1 MSDNHIG
8 LLPTS
13 YKGNAEDTNLL
24 LDRFTNSRKA
34 RELEEKVRDREETT
48 ASITGLTGGIST
60 AIKIAFTSE
69 TDYSKGSLGGKI
81 KDLIFNKKATVLD
94 VFNSIVATV
103 PGISSSAISSISETI
118 VGILSGIIPFI
129 HLVVRYTFPAYAPL
143 TGILNTLL
151 KSTVDTPIT
160 SVLEMEVDKGKKP
173 KAQSDS
179 EEPKPKPQPQPKP
192 KPQPQPKPKPKP
204 KPKRKS
210 YDSDDDD
217 ADDEYDS
224 DDDSD
229 DYDSDD
235 DSDDE
240 DDYVKKKKSKK
251 MKEKQKALLK
261 KLMKERMKMKNKK
274 RARGLIE
281 KNNLKIKL
289 GGAINGVPDGLNK
302 LISLLI
308 SLVSFVARRYKK

>member
-192 KPQPQPKPKPKP
+192 KPKTQTQT
-204 KPKRKS
+204 
-210 YDSDDDD
+210 
-217 ADDEYDS
+217 
-224 DDDSD
+224 
-229 DYDSDD
+229 
-235 DSDDE
+235 
-240 DDYVKKKKSKK
+240 
-251 MKEKQKALLK
+251 
-261 KLMKERMKMKNKK
+261 
-274 RARGLIE
+274 
-281 KNNLKIKL
+281 
-289 GGAINGVPDGLNK
+289 
-302 LISLLI
+302 
-308 SLVSFVARRYKK
+308 

>member
-179 EEPKPKPQPQPKP
+179 EEPKPKPQP
-192 KPQPQPKPKPKP
+192 KPKPKP

-235 DSDDE
+235 YDSDDE

>member
-179 EEPKPKPQPQPKP
+179 EEPKPKPQP
-192 KPQPQPKPKPKP
+192 KPKPKP

>member
-179 EEPKPKPQPQPKP
+179 EEPKPKPQP
-192 KPQPQPKPKPKP
+192 KP